1 MSEAFNQI
9 ATRLGVDPSAL
20 RGLYEE
26 MVEADTGSSYADLSA
41 RLSAQAEAPD
51 TSARS
56 EEEEVAAFNAQLA
69 QAWNVEPD
77 VVNSRL
83 EQLNNVFVTL
93 PKAQQETYAS
103 VDGIQALW
111 NVVNASQ
118 PAAPQQ
124 AAPQSAAQPTAD
136 GVVTKGATLSGI
148 SPATLLTNNSRA
160 AQFEFDALVDMPEAE
175 YAKIA
180 SNGTLL
186 AAFNAGRVKD
196 TELALFPEH
205 AQRPAIR

>member
-26 MVEADTGSSYADLSA
+26 MVEADTGSSYADLST

>member
-1 MSEAFNQI
+1 MSEAFDNI

-26 MVEADTGSSYADLSA
+26 MVQADTGSSYADLSA
-41 RLSAQAEAPD
+41 RLNAQPEAPD
-51 TSARS
+51 TSAQS
-56 EEEEVAAFNAQLA
+56 EAEDVAAFNAQLA
-69 QAWNVEPD
+69 QAWNVAPD

-83 EQLNNVFVTL
+83 EQLNSVFVTL

-124 AAPQSAAQPTAD
+124 ATSQPAPQATAD

-160 AQFEFDALVDMPEAE
+160 AQFDFDTLVDMPEDE
-175 YAKIA
+175 YARIA

-196 TELALFPEH
+196 TELALVPEH
-205 AQRPAIR
+205 AQRSAVR